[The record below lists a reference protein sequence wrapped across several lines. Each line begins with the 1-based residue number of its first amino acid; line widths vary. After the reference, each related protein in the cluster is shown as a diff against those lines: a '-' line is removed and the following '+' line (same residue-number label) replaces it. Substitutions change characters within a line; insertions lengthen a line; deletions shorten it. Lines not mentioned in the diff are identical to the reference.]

1 MVGIETLL
9 RMTLP
14 AFLIGGI
21 VGGIYGRISSYFNPN
36 GDFIGI

>member
-21 VGGIYGRISSYFNPN
+21 VGGIYGRIGSYFNPN